1 MATKN
6 RVHIIT
12 PLISEGFRDDSSL
25 SELIELDCQLSSR
38 FLTRGPASVE
48 SAVDEVL
55 AAPGVVDAAIKA
67 EKGGAQAIVIDCML
81 DPGLAAA
88 REAVSVTVVGAG
100 AAGLEAAAALGRFS
114 IVTVLDRQA
123 PMFHALA
130 LRHGLADRLTSVRG
144 IGVPVLELEE
154 DRDAAIAK
162 TVEACRKAFSEDHA
176 EAIVFGCTGMLG
188 FAVPVA
194 EALGIAASKIIDPL
208 PNAVR
213 AALAAIPQGG
223 PALPKPERK
232 RVCGFEAWTDLNELM
247 QPEAML

>member
-1 MATKN
+1 MAVQN
-6 RVHIIT
+6 HVHIIT
-12 PLISEGFRDDSSL
+12 PLISAGFRDDSALGALVGEECKIS
-25 SELIELDCQLSSR
+25 SGVLDK
-38 FLTRGPASVE
+38 GPASVE

-55 AAPGVVDAAIKA
+55 AAPGVIDAAIRA

-88 REAVSVTVVGAG
+88 REAVSVPVVGAG
-100 AAGLEAAAALGRFS
+100 AAGVEAATALGRFS

-130 LRHGLADRLTSVRG
+130 LRYGFADRLTSVRG

-154 DRDAAIAK
+154 DRDAAVAK
-162 TVEACRKAFSEDHA
+162 TVEACRKAFLEDHA

-223 PALPKPERK
+223 SGMPKPERK
-232 RVCGFEAWTDLNELM
+232 RVSGFEAWNHLNDIM
-247 QPEAML
+247 KPEAGL